1 MNASQFEERNT
12 IVLNLPL
19 QIRSKAVW
27 TARKGGRMDG
37 EQRGRPLFGTNVGG

>member
-37 EQRGRPLFGTNVGG
+37 EQKRKTAFRY